1 MIADSFVQ
9 ATRRVDL
16 LAAIRVLRGVTTDRF
31 GEHSSCADEAEH
43 PHRPLTASVAPWRE
57 TVIWVCSVP
66 PGIPADRAFCRREP
80 VRRGGELSAGV
91 ATSL

>member
-31 GEHSSCADEAEH
+31 GKHSSCADEAEILIG
-43 PHRPLTASVAPWRE
+43 R
-57 TVIWVCSVP
+57 
-66 PGIPADRAFCRREP
+66 
-80 VRRGGELSAGV
+80 
-91 ATSL
+91 